1 MIDGLGAV
9 QSVLLVG
16 GSSEIGLAIVDEI
29 ATFDRLE
36 RVVLAGRSPEA
47 SMAALREKY
56 PHVQVESLTLD
67 LAQPLT
73 VEQQV
78 RSIWGAGID
87 VTILASGVLPK
98 EFGGLFESRVL
109 LEAGLVNFVGQMIAG
124 STAIELMKGQGQGIL
139 VVLSSVAVERPRP
152 DNFVYGSTKAGLDA
166 WANGV
171 ADLLAGTPIRVM
183 VVRPGMVRTRMSNHL
198 SEAPMTCGKEEVAR
212 VVGKNLIRGPVV
224 VWVPGRLR
232 LVMAVLR
239 HLPRP
244 IFRRLAFRG
253 WKSKGAR

>member
-1 MIDGLGAV
+1 VIDGLGAV

-16 GSSEIGLAIVDEI
+16 GSSEIGLAIVDEF
-29 ATFDRLE
+29 ARLDRLE

-47 SMAALREKY
+47 SRVALREKY
-56 PHVQVESLTLD
+56 PHIHVESLTLD

-78 RSIWGAGID
+78 RAIWGAGID
-87 VTILASGVLPK
+87 VTILAAGVLPQ
-98 EFGGLFESRVL
+98 EPGGLFGPLVL
-109 LEAGLVNFVGQMIAG
+109 LESGLVNFVGQMIAG
-124 STAIELMKGQGQGIL
+124 TTAIELMKGQGQGVL
-139 VVLSSVAVERPRP
+139 VVLSSVAAERPRVE
-152 DNFVYGSTKAGLDA
+152 NFVYGSTKGGLDM

-198 SEAPMTCGKEEVAR
+198 REAPMTCGKEDVAR
-212 VVGKNLIRGPVV
+212 AVGKNLIRGPVV
-224 VWVPGRLR
+224 VWVPGKLR
-232 LVMAVLR
+232 WVMAVLR

-244 IFRRLAFRG
+244 IFRKLASRG
-253 WKSKGAR
+253 WKSQGAR